1 MATITAQTKHTNRR
15 PLEVDPAFAAIE
27 PIYGA
32 RLRLP
37 IPD

>member
-1 MATITAQTKHTNRR
+1 MITTHTKHTNGK

-32 RLRLP
+32 RLRWP
-37 IPD
+37 ILD